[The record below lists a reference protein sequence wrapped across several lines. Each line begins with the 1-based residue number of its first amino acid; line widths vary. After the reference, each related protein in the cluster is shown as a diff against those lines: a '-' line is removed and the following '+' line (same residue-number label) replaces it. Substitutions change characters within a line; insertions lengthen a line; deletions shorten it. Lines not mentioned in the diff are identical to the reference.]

1 MPTQARGGVAARV
14 VLGSCASLAGA
25 VWLSTALW
33 PLRPTG
39 AWPLVAELQASAFLG
54 GVVLAVGVTLLL
66 SLHRR
71 FWPAVGL
78 AAVVGLVGVVLCVA
92 VPRVPAPSKSAEE
105 RETSATAQYATQQA
119 AQGAGQ
125 EARQDART
133 VRVMAANT
141 FFQGA
146 DDQQLAAVI
155 KRVHPDVVFL
165 SETDQEEASTV
176 AAATGMTSLTP
187 VDPGGFGPPG
197 RKGPAGVATLASPA
211 YLARTGGLAQLVPG
225 VTQFQL
231 PQLTIFPG
239 TANQARLVGVHSVAP
254 TGPAREQ
261 WLSDTARLRQWVTG
275 HHVDGQGVGGQEPVA
290 KQPLVMAGDFNSTRW
305 HPGFRALLSEA
316 GLHSCTGY
324 LAHRPTWPATSPAFR
339 LDHVLTTGQCLDGGA
354 EKIEGSDHLAVWA
367 TVTT

>member
-1 MPTQARGGVAARV
+1 MPKQTRGGVAARI
-14 VLGSCASLAGA
+14 VLGSCACLAGA
-25 VWLSTALW
+25 VWLSTTLW

-71 FWPAVGL
+71 FWPAVVL
-78 AAVVGLVGVVLCVA
+78 AAIVGLVGVVLCVA
-92 VPRVPAPSKSAEE
+92 VPRVPVPSKSVEE
-105 RETSATAQYATQQA
+105 RETSATA
-119 AQGAGQ
+119 Q

-155 KRVHPDVVFL
+155 KRVRPDVVFL

-187 VDPGGFGPPG
+187 VDPGGSGPPG

-231 PQLTIFPG
+231 PQLTVFPG
-239 TANQARLVGVHSVAP
+239 TVNQVRLVGVHSVAP

-261 WLSDTARLRQWVTG
+261 WLSDIARLRQWVTG
-275 HHVDGQGVGGQEPVA
+275 HHVDGQGVGGQEPPG

-339 LDHVLTTGQCLDGGA
+339 LDHVLTTGRCLGGGA
-354 EKIEGSDHLAVWA
+354 EQIKGSDHLAVWA
-367 TVTT
+367 DVTT